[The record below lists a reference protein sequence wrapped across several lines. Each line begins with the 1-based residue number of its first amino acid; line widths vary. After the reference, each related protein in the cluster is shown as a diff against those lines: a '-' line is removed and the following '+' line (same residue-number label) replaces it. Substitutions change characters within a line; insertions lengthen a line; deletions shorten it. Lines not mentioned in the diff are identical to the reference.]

1 MSCLDRGLLEALL
14 LMSHS
19 VYKPQL
25 ERFLTSYINNWRW
38 AIMGILKGSR
48 ERNWRKCRCLC
59 MARNELTMFVVLLGS
74 QMKAPWEVWLW
85 AHSKIWCNRRPHP
98 WSHKHG
104 YTWRKMAV
112 REGSTLGSYLLWLF
126 LPSWENFSQ
135 WEVCFYVRISSNL
148 EEARASLLKRTC
160 FKREESWMENKLKFL
175 WKSECGKEYD
185 SNFPV

>member
-1 MSCLDRGLLEALL
+1 MSCLDRGLLEAL

-59 MARNELTMFVVLLGS
+59 MARNELAMFVVLLGS

-112 REGSTLGSYLLWLF
+112 REGSTLGSLFIVTFSSFLGEFQSMGGLF
-126 LPSWENFSQ
+126 LCANIKQSGRGQSF
-135 WEVCFYVRISSNL
+135 FI
-148 EEARASLLKRTC
+148 EEDML
-160 FKREESWMENKLKFL
+160 
-175 WKSECGKEYD
+175 
-185 SNFPV
+185 

>member
-1 MSCLDRGLLEALL
+1 MSCLDRGFLEALL

-38 AIMGILKGSR
+38 AIMGILKGSI

-59 MARNELTMFVVLLGS
+59 MARNELAMFVVLLGS

-112 REGSTLGSYLLWLF
+112 REGSTLGSLFIVTFSSFLGEFQSMGGLF
-126 LPSWENFSQ
+126 LRANIKQSGRGQSF
-135 WEVCFYVRISSNL
+135 FI
-148 EEARASLLKRTC
+148 EEDML
-160 FKREESWMENKLKFL
+160 
-175 WKSECGKEYD
+175 
-185 SNFPV
+185 

>member
-1 MSCLDRGLLEALL
+1 MSCLDRGFLEALL

-38 AIMGILKGSR
+38 AMTGILKGSR

-59 MARNELTMFVVLLGS
+59 MARNELAMFVVLLGS

-112 REGSTLGSYLLWLF
+112 REGSTLGSLF
-126 LPSWENFSQ
+126 SVTFSSFLGEFQ
-135 WEVCFYVRISSNL
+135 SMGGMFLCANIKQSGKGQSFFI
-148 EEARASLLKRTC
+148 EEDML
-160 FKREESWMENKLKFL
+160 
-175 WKSECGKEYD
+175 
-185 SNFPV
+185 